1 MRAGCPRPHAD
12 PSHARHHFAMSNM
25 GVRSSWIEF
34 LVPMLASTALLCCGT
49 ILAASKSSK
58 KAKPTE
64 AAGSAAS
71 DAGGEIKFNTFCRQC
86 HSFVKGDN
94 RLGPSLYGVVGRKA
108 GTAAGYLA
116 YSSSMKM
123 AGWVWTP
130 EMIDMWIT
138 NPYKI
143 LPNTNMRPFA
153 GVPDPKTRQLIISFL
168 ASRHD

>member
-1 MRAGCPRPHAD
+1 
-12 PSHARHHFAMSNM
+12 M

-86 HSFVKGDN
+86 HSFVKDDN

-108 GTAAGYLA
+108 GTASGYLA

>member
-1 MRAGCPRPHAD
+1 
-12 PSHARHHFAMSNM
+12 MSDT
-25 GVRSSWIEF
+25 GVRFGWMEI
-34 LVPMLASTALLCCGT
+34 LVPLLASAALLCSVP
-49 ILAASKSSK
+49 ILAAGKSSK

-64 AAGSAAS
+64 AASSAAP
-71 DAGGEIKFNTFCRQC
+71 DAAGGEIKFNTYCRQC

-143 LPNTNMRPFA
+143 LPNTNMKPFP
-153 GVPDPKTRQLIISFL
+153 GVADPKVREQIIAFL
-168 ASRHD
+168 ASHHD

>member
-1 MRAGCPRPHAD
+1 MPVIVRNRPTTVHN
-12 PSHARHHFAMSNM
+12 FAMSKF
-25 GVRSSWIEF
+25 GIRTGCTGLIVSFI
-34 LVPMLASTALLCCGT
+34 ASAILL
-49 ILAASKSSK
+49 LSAKQAA
-58 KAKPTE
+58 
-64 AAGSAAS
+64 AADSPSA
-71 DAGGEIKFNTFCRQC
+71 DAAAGEIKFNTFCRQC

-108 GTAAGYLA
+108 GTAPGYLA

-143 LPNTNMRPFA
+143 LPNTNMRPFP
-153 GVPDPKTRQLIISFL
+153 GVPDPKTRQMIIAFL
-168 ASRHD
+168 ASHHD

>member
-1 MRAGCPRPHAD
+1 
-12 PSHARHHFAMSNM
+12 
-25 GVRSSWIEF
+25 
-34 LVPMLASTALLCCGT
+34 MLSRWTNLPAPVVAIAALLCGGT
-49 ILAASKSSK
+49 ILAANKSSDSSER
-58 KAKPTE
+58 TE
-64 AAGSAAS
+64 ATAGSNA

-108 GTAAGYLA
+108 GTAPGYLA

-130 EMIDMWIT
+130 EMIDKWIT

-143 LPNTNMRPFA
+143 LPNTNMRPFP
-153 GVPDPKTRQLIISFL
+153 GVPDAKTRQTIIAFL
-168 ASRHD
+168 ASRRDLASP